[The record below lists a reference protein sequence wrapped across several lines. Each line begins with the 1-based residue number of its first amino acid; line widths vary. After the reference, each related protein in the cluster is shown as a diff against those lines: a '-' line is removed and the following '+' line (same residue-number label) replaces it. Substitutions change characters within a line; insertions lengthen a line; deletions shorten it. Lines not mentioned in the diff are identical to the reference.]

1 MKDRAKVVTTEN
13 DTALVIVNPQMA
25 CQDCSAKTLCL
36 GQKNP
41 DGFLRVLNPLK
52 AKPGDD
58 VEIEVPETDYAKDLI
73 RMFGLL
79 LLASIAGFILGYMA
93 SPLLGIPQVL
103 LSLLGLSA
111 GVAAAG
117 IFLFRWFRGRA
128 SRQKYPYI
136 FNIMEKGATHG

>member
-1 MKDRAKVVTTEN
+1 MKDSAKVVTTEN
-13 DTALVIVNPQMA
+13 DMALVIVNPQMA

-58 VEIEVPETDYAKDLI
+58 VEIEVPETDYAKDLL
-73 RMFGLL
+73 RLFGLL
-79 LLASIAGFILGYMA
+79 LLASLAGFISGYLASHILG
-93 SPLLGIPQVL
+93 LPQVL
-103 LSLLGLSA
+103 LSLLGLLA
-111 GVAAAG
+111 GVVAAG

-128 SRQKYPYI
+128 SRQKYPVI
-136 FNIMEKGATHG
+136 FKIMEKGGTHG